1 MPLPVGIPC
10 LLHVSPHSIALTVF
24 IKAGVFSGI
33 MTQPFLRKV
42 EKLAQGHTAGK
53 GGDLHTALA
62 VPEPILL
69 TTLLLQMSPSVTTQ
83 KRLCRMAKSTVAV
96 LMDQRSTSA

>member
-1 MPLPVGIPC
+1 
-10 LLHVSPHSIALTVF
+10 
-24 IKAGVFSGI
+24 

-96 LMDQRSTSA
+96 LVDQRSTSA